1 MNGDQQ
7 PYKRF
12 RTDLTAQVVDNRPF
26 PPRQEIPPPNPAY
39 DDYDEDI
46 LTSREKYK
54 PPTLFGLPITNN
66 DIAIKMYNKTVPPNQ
81 QYLKPERT
89 KQDAR
94 VGPQQIMRKESQSF
108 ESLDGKDSPY
118 GFAEG
123 AFEGGKR
130 RRTRRKRRTQ
140 RRMKRKTIRRRKI
153 KKRGATPP

>member
-7 PYKRF
+7 PYKRS

-39 DDYDEDI
+39 DDYGDEDI
-46 LTSREKYK
+46 LGSREKYK

-118 GFAEG
+118 GFAD

-140 RRMKRKTIRRRKI
+140 RRMKRKTIRRRKS
-153 KKRGATPP
+153 